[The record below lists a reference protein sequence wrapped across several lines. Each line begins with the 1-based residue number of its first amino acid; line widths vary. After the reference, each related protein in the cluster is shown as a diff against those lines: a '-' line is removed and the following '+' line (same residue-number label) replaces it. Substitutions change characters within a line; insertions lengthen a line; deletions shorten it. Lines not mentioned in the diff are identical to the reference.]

1 MSRKKGDAVAT
12 PEPFEP
18 AGASVEPTLEPSP
31 VASSV
36 APSAPAGEV
45 FEAITPITTTTSAG
59 DRALLAPGQKFARGY
74 LPREVLEQHLKAGRI
89 IPA

>member
-18 AGASVEPTLEPSP
+18 AGASVEPTLDPSP

-45 FEAITPITTTTSAG
+45 YEAITPITTTTSAG
-59 DRALLAPGQKFARGY
+59 ERVLLAPGQQFARGF
-74 LPREVLEQHLKAGRI
+74 LPREVLEHHLKAGSIVR
-89 IPA
+89 A